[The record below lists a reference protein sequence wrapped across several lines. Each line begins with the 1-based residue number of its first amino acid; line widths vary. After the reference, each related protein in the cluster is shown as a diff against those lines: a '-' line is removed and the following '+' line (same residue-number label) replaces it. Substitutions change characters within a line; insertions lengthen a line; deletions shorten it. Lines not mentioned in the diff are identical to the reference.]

1 MVTGSDRAS
10 EALIVEGL
18 LGARPDDG
26 MLGEEGTDVAG
37 TSGVRWIVDP
47 LDGTTN
53 YLYELPGF
61 NVSIA
66 AELDGAVVAGV
77 VLDVVRNELFAAT
90 LGGGATR
97 DGEPISTS
105 SADQLAAPLIATGFS
120 YEADRRGARAEAAV
134 PVLPRS
140 EARRVGKGCVR
151 TF

>member
-1 MVTGSDRAS
+1 MVTEMDRAS

-18 LGARPDDG
+18 LGARPHDG

-47 LDGTTN
+47 LVGTTN

-77 VLDVVRNELFAAT
+77 VLDVVRNELFA
-90 LGGGATR
+90 
-97 DGEPISTS
+97 S
-105 SADQLAAPLIATGFS
+105 
-120 YEADRRGARAEAAV
+120 
-134 PVLPRS
+134 S
-140 EARRVGKGCVR
+140 EAHTYALQSLMRH
-151 TF
+151 

>member
-1 MVTGSDRAS
+1 MTR
-10 EALIVEGL
+10 
-18 LGARPDDG
+18 RPPRSPR
-26 MLGEEGTDVAG
+26 TD
-37 TSGVRWIVDP
+37 TLFPYTTLFRSSGVRWIVDP

-105 SADQLAAPLIATGFS
+105 DADQLAA
-120 YEADRRGARAEAAV
+120 
-134 PVLPRS
+134 
-140 EARRVGKGCVR
+140 
-151 TF
+151 

>member
-1 MVTGSDRAS
+1 MVDPVELRELAEGVARRAGALLGGALGLVRAEVATKSTLTDMVTEMDRAS

-61 NVSIA
+61 N
-66 AELDGAVVAGV
+66 G
-77 VLDVVRNELFAAT
+77 
-90 LGGGATR
+90 
-97 DGEPISTS
+97 PI
-105 SADQLAAPLIATGFS
+105 
-120 YEADRRGARAEAAV
+120 
-134 PVLPRS
+134 RS
-140 EARRVGKGCVR
+140 EERRVGEGGCRKFR
-151 TF
+151 TRWAA

>member
-1 MVTGSDRAS
+1 MFFVFFKQKTAYEMRISDWS
-10 EALIVEGL
+10 S
-18 LGARPDDG
+18 
-26 MLGEEGTDVAG
+26 DVC
-37 TSGVRWIVDP
+37 SSD
-47 LDGTTN
+47 LN

-105 SADQLAAPLIATGFS
+105 DADQLAASLIATGFS
-120 YEADRRGARAEAAV
+120 YEADRRRAQAEVLVNVLPEVRDIRRFGAAAV
-134 PVLPRS
+134 EDRKSTRLNS
-140 EARRVGKGCVR
+140 SH
-151 TF
+151 